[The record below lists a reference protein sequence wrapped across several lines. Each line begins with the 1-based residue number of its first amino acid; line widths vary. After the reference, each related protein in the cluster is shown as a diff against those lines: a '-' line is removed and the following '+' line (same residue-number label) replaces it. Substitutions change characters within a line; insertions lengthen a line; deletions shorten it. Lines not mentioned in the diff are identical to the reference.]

1 MPPKKK
7 AAPEP
12 KKPAYRP
19 PRVPLT
25 QQLVAEIVDLIEK
38 GAYPLSAARAV
49 GIPRR
54 TWYEWLAAGE
64 KGVTAETSALSH
76 AIEKARGRLATKY
89 YATINTA
96 AIGHE
101 EPMRDAKGN
110 VIFTTDERGKPVPFM
125 VKVPGQ
131 WTAAARAL
139 ESLSPDEFLRQTGG
153 SPKGGAGEGDADGSG
168 PDFEIVYL
176 PSNRDPKELAEINR
190 RIERRAS
197 GASANGK
204 P

>member
-1 MPPKKK
+1 MLPKKK
-7 AAPEP
+7 AAPAR
-12 KKPAYRP
+12 PAYRP

-25 QQLVAEIVDLIEK
+25 HTLIAEIVDLIEK
-38 GAYPLSAARAV
+38 GTYPLSAARAV

-64 KGVTAETSALSH
+64 KGATAETSALSH

-101 EPMRDAKGN
+101 EPLRDAKGN
-110 VIFTTDERGKPVPFM
+110 VVFTTDERGKPVPMM
-125 VKVPGQ
+125 VKVPGS
-131 WTAAARAL
+131 WVAAARAL

-153 SPKGGAGEGDADGSG
+153 SPKGGAGEGDADGGTG

-176 PSNRDPKELAEINR
+176 NSDRDPKEMREIEKRIAE
-190 RIERRAS
+190 RA
-197 GASANGK
+197 GRA
-204 P
+204 